1 MEFRYGLE
9 DRPPPGETLLM
20 GLQWCALTVPFLIII
35 GKIAAAYHLADP
47 ADQTTYLQKMAF
59 IIAIFLVLEI
69 LWGHRLPLIMG
80 PSSVILIGIISSHGL
95 DLSAISTAV
104 ISGGV
109 ILALAGIT
117 GVFGHLQRLFRPRVV
132 AVVLLLIA
140 FTLTPTILRLVT
152 DPQGTSPQVNMV
164 YALMLTAVT
173 LILHRLL
180 TGIWKSV
187 LIMISMLGG
196 SVVYF
201 LIFPENLNMTAVA
214 SSKFI
219 APFFTNMIGHLSFDT
234 GLLISFFVCFVALSI
249 NDLGSMQSMNAL
261 VNTEDIAKRL
271 NRGVFFTGLANVTA
285 GVFGVIGQVNYSMSV
300 GVVAATGCASRFT
313 LLPAA
318 AVLLL
323 ISFSPM
329 TIGFLGIVPPVVIGS
344 IMFYLLCS
352 QVSAGLLVAFESL
365 RELTFDDGM
374 IIGMPILIAT
384 VIAFTP
390 APFFQEFPQ
399 LLRPIFGNGFVV
411 GVIIVLLME
420 HGIFRKSGSQANLR

>member
-9 DRPPPGETLLM
+9 DRPPLGECLLM
-20 GLQWCALTVPFLIII
+20 GLQWCALMLPFLIIL

-47 ADQTTYLQKMAF
+47 AQQTAYLQKMAF
-59 IIAIFLVLEI
+59 ITAIFLVLEI

-95 DLSAISTAV
+95 DLDAISTAV
-104 ISGGV
+104 ICGGV
-109 ILALAGIT
+109 ILAVVGT
-117 GVFGHLQRLFRPRVV
+117 MGVFGHLQRLFTPRVV

-140 FTLTPTILRLVT
+140 FTLTPTILTLVS
-152 DPQGTSPQVNMV
+152 DPQGTTPQINMV
-164 YALMLTAVT
+164 YALALTAVT

-187 LIMISMLGG
+187 LIMLSMLVG
-196 SVVYF
+196 SAVYF
-201 LIFPENLNMTAVA
+201 FIFPENLNMTAVT
-214 SSKFI
+214 SFKFI
-219 APFFTNMIGHLSFDT
+219 APFFTGMIGHLSFDT

-261 VNTEDIAKRL
+261 VDSKDMAKRL

-285 GVFGVIGQVNYSMSV
+285 GIFGVIGQVNYSMSV
-300 GVVAATGCASRFT
+300 GVVAATGNMSRFT

-329 TIGFLGIVPPVVIGS
+329 TISFLGIVPPVVIGS
-344 IMFYLLCS
+344 IMFYVLSS

-365 RELTFDDGM
+365 REFTFEDGM
-374 IIGMPILIAT
+374 IIGVPIMIAT
-384 VIAFTP
+384 VIAFLP
-390 APFFQEFPQ
+390 ASFFQEFPQ
-399 LLRPIFGNGFVV
+399 ILRPIVGNGFVV
-411 GVIIVLLME
+411 GVIVVLLME
-420 HGIFRKSGSQANLR
+420 HGIFRRSGSQENFR

>member
-1 MEFRYGLE
+1 MKFRYGLE
-9 DRPPPGETLLM
+9 DRPPLGENLLM
-20 GLQWCALTVPFLIII
+20 GLQWCALILPFLIIL
-35 GKIAAAYHLADP
+35 GKIAAAYHLAEP
-47 ADQTTYLQKMAF
+47 ADQTTYLQKIAF
-59 IIAIFLVLEI
+59 IIAIFLFLEI

-80 PSSVILIGIISSHGL
+80 PSSVILIGIISSHGFNL
-95 DLSAISTAV
+95 DAISTA
-104 ISGGV
+104 IMSGGV

-117 GVFGHLQRLFRPRVV
+117 GFFGHLQRLFTPRVV

-140 FTLTPTILRLVT
+140 FTLAPTILKLVSES
-152 DPQGTSPQVNMV
+152 QGTTPQINMV
-164 YALMLTAVT
+164 YAMALTAVT

-180 TGIWKSV
+180 AGIWKSI
-187 LIMISMLGG
+187 LIMLSMLGG
-196 SVVYF
+196 SAVYF
-201 LIFPENLNMTAVA
+201 LIFPQNLNVTAVA
-214 SSKFI
+214 SSKFVS
-219 APFFTNMIGHLSFDT
+219 PFFTNMINHLSFDA

-261 VNTEDIAKRL
+261 VASHDMAKRL

-300 GVVAATGCASRFT
+300 GVVAVTGCLSRFT

-318 AVLLL
+318 AALLI

-344 IMFYLLCS
+344 IMFYVLCS
-352 QVSAGLLVAFESL
+352 QVSAGLIVAFESL
-365 RELTFDDGM
+365 RQFTFDDGM

-384 VIAFTP
+384 VIAFMP
-390 APFFQEFPQ
+390 AAFFQEYPQ
-399 LLRPIFGNGFVV
+399 LLRPIVGNGFVM

-420 HGIFRKSGSQANLR
+420 HGIFRKTGS

>member
-1 MEFRYGLE
+1 MEFKYGLE

-20 GLQWCALTVPFLIII
+20 GLQWCALMVPFLIIL

-80 PSSVILIGIISSHGL
+80 PSSVLLIGIISSHGL

-117 GVFGHLQRLFRPRVV
+117 GVFGHLQRLFTPRVV

-140 FTLTPTILRLVT
+140 FTLTPTILKLVT
-152 DPQGTSPQVNMV
+152 DPQGTSPHVNMI

-187 LIMISMLGG
+187 LIMLSMLGG

-214 SSKFI
+214 S
-219 APFFTNMIGHLSFDT
+219 
-234 GLLISFFVCFVALSI
+234 
-249 NDLGSMQSMNAL
+249 
-261 VNTEDIAKRL
+261 
-271 NRGVFFTGLANVTA
+271 
-285 GVFGVIGQVNYSMSV
+285 
-300 GVVAATGCASRFT
+300 
-313 LLPAA
+313 
-318 AVLLL
+318 
-323 ISFSPM
+323 
-329 TIGFLGIVPPVVIGS
+329 
-344 IMFYLLCS
+344 
-352 QVSAGLLVAFESL
+352 
-365 RELTFDDGM
+365 
-374 IIGMPILIAT
+374 
-384 VIAFTP
+384 
-390 APFFQEFPQ
+390 
-399 LLRPIFGNGFVV
+399 
-411 GVIIVLLME
+411 
-420 HGIFRKSGSQANLR
+420 